1 MSRNKNRQFNQQPPK
16 VEEMTQE
23 EQAVQQEVAEQTGAQ
38 EEVQQAQE
46 EQAVQ
51 QEVAEQSDATQ
62 EVVTKEQPV
71 VAEEKVAEA
80 VKSKASHS
88 VQKEERFTPVYK
100 VELDLIGYA
109 EAMDSKKAVVP
120 EEGGRWQYSLFTSI
134 KNVLNTADQNQF
146 NKEWATI
153 LNFFHKNKNGIF
165 NEKFLFRFAEH
176 WTGSTTEYT
185 TARRLLFTLIQT
197 ADPKTRRTALASIKL
212 DMVTEGLTE
221 AQRVKLLNFY
231 GV

>member
-23 EQAVQQEVAEQTGAQ
+23 DQPQGLDAPAQ

-51 QEVAEQSDATQ
+51 QEVAEQTGATQ

-71 VAEEKVAEA
+71 VAEA
-80 VKSKASHS
+80 VKSEASHS

-134 KNVLNTADQNQF
+134 KSVLNTADQNQF

-197 ADPKTRRTALASIKL
+197 ADPETRRTALASIKL
-212 DMVTEGLTE
+212 DMVTESLTE

-231 GV
+231 GA

>member
-23 EQAVQQEVAEQTGAQ
+23 DQSQGQDTPAQ

-51 QEVAEQSDATQ
+51 QEVAEQTGATQ

-80 VKSKASHS
+80 VKSEASHS

-100 VELDLIGYA
+100 VELDLISYA
-109 EAMDSKKAVVP
+109 EAMGSNTAVVP

-176 WTGSTTEYT
+176 WTGSATEYT